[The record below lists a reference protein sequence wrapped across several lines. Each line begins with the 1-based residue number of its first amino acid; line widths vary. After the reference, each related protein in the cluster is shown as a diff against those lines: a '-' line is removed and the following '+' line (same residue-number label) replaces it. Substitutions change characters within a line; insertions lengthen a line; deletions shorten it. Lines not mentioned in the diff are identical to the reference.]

1 MKWPNIYISKKAKLF
16 SLFIWRLNMKKF
28 ISSSSILLIFPLL
41 VTLIFAIITK
51 VQTDNWVAV
60 ILLLLST
67 VLSSF
72 ILYVLNYFKIKNRFN
87 HFESYISQ
95 LKQGDFSQ
103 SIDTS
108 KCSGFGNIAQGV
120 NDVFTDVKALL
131 QSFHDLSSSILDS
144 SNSVCSTADQ
154 ASSAMQDISKTMDE
168 IAKGASDQ
176 AQQAQHGVEMVDNLS
191 EQIDFVYESYGR
203 ITDETKKINDLNN
216 VGLDSVSILH
226 TKSKENNDTAEKIFT
241 VIEKLTNTTNDIGLF
256 VESIESIAEQ
266 TNLLALNA
274 AIEAARAGEAG
285 RGFAVV
291 AEEVRK
297 LADQSRKSTE
307 EINVLMKSIQE
318 ESQLAIQ
325 SMELMKK
332 VSQEQNIA
340 VNKTDSAFN
349 DIANAITNIVGKIN
363 EVNQSVSKMQ
373 NDKIQV
379 TSAIESISSVS
390 EETAAASEEVAA
402 TTEHELLAI
411 SEMQKSLKKLDG
423 LVHQLD
429 GKLNSYSIGK

>member
-1 MKWPNIYISKKAKLF
+1 
-16 SLFIWRLNMKKF
+16 MKKKFPLSRIAF
-28 ISSSSILLIFPLL
+28 ILPIIVVAIFAVIIKFQTGSWVAVVLLLASSILSSTILNTISIFS
-41 VTLIFAIITK
+41 II
-51 VQTDNWVAV
+51 N
-60 ILLLLST
+60 
-67 VLSSF
+67 
-72 ILYVLNYFKIKNRFN
+72 NIKQ
-87 HFESYISQ
+87 FENSINSA
-95 LKQGDFSQ
+95 KQGDFSQ
-103 SIDTS
+103 MVDVN
-108 KCSGFGNIAQGV
+108 KCIGAEGFAQTI
-120 NDVFTDVKALL
+120 NDVITDIKNLL
-131 QSFHDLSSSILDS
+131 QSFHNLSGSIVEAS
-144 SNSVCSTADQ
+144 QTVSTTAEQ
-154 ASSAMQDISKTMDE
+154 AASAMHDISKTMDE
-168 IAKGASDQ
+168 IARGASDQ

-191 EQIDFVYESYGR
+191 EQIDFVYESYSR
-203 ITDETKKINDLNN
+203 ITEETKKINDLNN
-216 VGLDSVSILH
+216 VGLDSVSILRK
-226 TKSKENNDTAEKIFT
+226 KSKENNDTAEKIFA

-318 ESQLAIQ
+318 ESQLAIE

-332 VSQEQNIA
+332 MSQEQNIA

-363 EVNQSVSKMQ
+363 EVNQAVSKMQ
-373 NDKIQV
+373 QDKLQV

-390 EETAAASEEVAA
+390 EETAAASQEVAA
-402 TTEHELLAI
+402 TTEQELQAI
-411 SEMQKSLKKLDG
+411 SEMQNSIKNLVD
-423 LVHQLD
+423 LVHLLNS
-429 GKLNSYSIGK
+429 KLNKYTIN

>member
-1 MKWPNIYISKKAKLF
+1 MKRNTLKL
-16 SLFIWRLNMKKF
+16 L
-28 ISSSSILLIFPLL
+28 SSPIAVFAFPILIAL
-41 VTLIFAIITK
+41 VF
-51 VQTDNWVAV
+51 AV
-60 ILLLLST
+60 ILKLQANSWIAVLLLVLST
-67 VLSSF
+67 VISSF
-72 ILYVLNYFKIKNRFN
+72 TLYTISNIRSKMGLKC
-87 HFESYISQ
+87 FESDIVTI
-95 LKQGDFSQ
+95 KQGDFSQ
-103 SIDTS
+103 LVDTS
-108 KCSGFGNIAQGV
+108 NCSSIKNIALGV
-120 NDVFTDVKALL
+120 NDVLKDIKILL
-131 QSFHDLSSSILDS
+131 QNFRNLSSSILES
-144 SNSVCSTADQ
+144 SNSVSETVQ
-154 ASSAMQDISKTMDE
+154 QTSSAMENISKTMDE

-176 AQQAQHGVEMVDNLS
+176 ALQAQHGVEMVDNLS
-191 EQIDFVYESYGR
+191 EQIDFVYESYGK
-203 ITDETKKINDLNN
+203 ITNETKKINDLNI
-216 VGLDSVSILH
+216 VGLDSVSILRN
-226 TKSKENNDTAEKIFT
+226 KSKENYDTAEKIFS

-307 EINVLMKSIQE
+307 EINLLMQSIEQ
-318 ESQLAIQ
+318 ESQQAIQ

-332 VSQEQNIA
+332 MSQEQNVA

-363 EVNQSVSKMQ
+363 EVNQAVSKMQ
-373 NDKIQV
+373 VDKIQV
-379 TSAIESISSVS
+379 TTSIENISSVS

-411 SEMQKSLKKLDG
+411 SDMTKFVSNLNE

-429 GKLNSYSIGK
+429 SKLNKYTT

>member
-1 MKWPNIYISKKAKLF
+1 MKNNTIKIL
-16 SLFIWRLNMKKF
+16 
-28 ISSSSILLIFPLL
+28 SSPIVIFAFPILIA
-41 VTLIFAIITK
+41 LIFAT
-51 VQTDNWVAV
+51 
-60 ILLLLST
+60 ILKLLTNSWLAFLLILLST

-72 ILYVLNYFKIKNRFN
+72 SLYAIITIRTKMSFN
-87 HFESYISQ
+87 LFENYISAI
-95 LKQGDFSQ
+95 KQGNFSQ
-103 SIDTS
+103 QIDAPS
-108 KCSGFGNIAQGV
+108 DSSVNNIVLGV
-120 NDVFTDVKALL
+120 NDVLKDIRTLL
-131 QSFHDLSSSILDS
+131 ENFRSLSSSIIDS
-144 SNSVCSTADQ
+144 SNAVSKTVQQT
-154 ASSAMQDISKTMDE
+154 SSAMENISKTMDE

-191 EQIDFVYESYGR
+191 EQIDFVYESYGN
-203 ITDETKKINDLNN
+203 ITNETKKINDLNN
-216 VGLDSVSILH
+216 IGLESVSILRN
-226 TKSKENNDTAEKIFT
+226 KSKENYDTAEKIFS

-307 EINVLMKSIQE
+307 EINLLMQSIQQ
-318 ESQLAIQ
+318 ESQQAIQ

-332 VSQEQNIA
+332 MSQEQNIA

-363 EVNQSVSKMQ
+363 EVNQAVSKMQ
-373 NDKIQV
+373 VDKLQV
-379 TSAIESISSVS
+379 ISSIENISSVS
-390 EETAAASEEVAA
+390 EETAAASEEIAA

-411 SEMQKSLKKLDG
+411 SDMTKFVSNLNE
-423 LVHQLD
+423 LVNQLD
-429 GKLNSYSIGK
+429 SKLSKYNT

>member
-1 MKWPNIYISKKAKLF
+1 
-16 SLFIWRLNMKKF
+16 MKKF
-28 ISSSSILLIFPLL
+28 ISTLNILLIFPLL

-51 VQTDNWVAV
+51 VQTNNWMAV
-60 ILLLLST
+60 ILL
-67 VLSSF
+67 VLSSVLSSY
-72 ILYVLNYFKIKNRFN
+72 ILYVINSFRIKK
-87 HFESYISQ
+87 HFENFESNINIV
-95 LKQGDFSQ
+95 KQGDFSQ
-103 SIDTS
+103 LVDTS
-108 KCSGFGNIAQGV
+108 NHSGFENIANGV
-120 NDVFTDVKALL
+120 NDVFRDVKDLL
-131 QSFHDLSSSILDS
+131 NGFHNLSSSILQS
-144 SNSVCSTADQ
+144 SNTVCSTADQ
-154 ASSAMQDISKTMDE
+154 ASNAMQDISKTMDE

-203 ITDETKKINDLNN
+203 ITDETKRINDLNN
-216 VGLDSVSILH
+216 VGLDSVSILRN
-226 TKSKENNDTAEKIFT
+226 KSKENNETAEKIFA

-307 EINVLMKSIQE
+307 EIIILMNSIQE

-332 VSQEQNIA
+332 MSQEQNTA
-340 VNKTDSAFN
+340 VNRTDNAFN

-379 TSAIESISSVS
+379 TSAIENISSVS
-390 EETAAASEEVAA
+390 EETAAASQEVAA
-402 TTEHELLAI
+402 TTEHELTAI
-411 SEMQKSLKKLDG
+411 SDMQNSLKNLDE
-423 LVHQLD
+423 LVHELD
-429 GKLNSYSIGK
+429 NKLNSIKIGV

>member
-1 MKWPNIYISKKAKLF
+1 
-16 SLFIWRLNMKKF
+16 MKKF

-41 VTLIFAIITK
+41 VALIFAIITK
-51 VQTDNWVAV
+51 VQTDNWIAV

-72 ILYVLNYFKIKNRFN
+72 ILYVINRFQIKNHFK
-87 HFESYISQ
+87 HFESDINQ
-95 LKQGDFSQ
+95 LKRGDFSRLV
-103 SIDTS
+103 DTS
-108 KCSGFGNIAQGV
+108 KCSGLENIAHGV
-120 NDVFTDVKALL
+120 NDVFNDVKILL
-131 QSFHDLSSSILDS
+131 QSFHNLSSSILES
-144 SNSVCSTADQ
+144 SNAVCSTADQ

-191 EQIDFVYESYGR
+191 EQIDFVYESYTR

-216 VGLDSVSILH
+216 VGLDSVSILR

-332 VSQEQNIA
+332 MSQEQNIA

-379 TSAIESISSVS
+379 TSAIENISSVS

-411 SEMQKSLKKLDG
+411 SSMQNSLKKLDE

-429 GKLNSYSIGK
+429 TKLNSYSIGR

>member
-1 MKWPNIYISKKAKLF
+1 
-16 SLFIWRLNMKKF
+16 MKKF
-28 ISSSSILLIFPLL
+28 ISSSSTLLIFPLL
-41 VTLIFAIITK
+41 VALIFAIITK
-51 VQTDNWVAV
+51 LQTDNWIAV
-60 ILLLLST
+60 ILLVLST
-67 VLSSF
+67 VLSSS
-72 ILYVLNYFKIKNRFN
+72 IVYVINSFQIKKHFKN
-87 HFESYISQ
+87 FENDIG
-95 LKQGDFSQ
+95 LVKQGDFSQ
-103 SIDTS
+103 LVDTS
-108 KCSGFGNIAQGV
+108 KCSGLENIALGV
-120 NDVFTDVKALL
+120 NDVFKDVKILL
-131 QSFHDLSSSILDS
+131 QNFHKLSSSILES
-144 SNSVCSTADQ
+144 SNTVCSTADQ
-154 ASSAMQDISKTMDE
+154 ASNAMQDISKTMDE

-191 EQIDFVYESYGR
+191 EQIDFVYESYNR

-216 VGLDSVSILH
+216 VGLDSVSILRN
-226 TKSKENNDTAEKIFT
+226 KSKENNDTAQKIFA

-307 EINVLMKSIQE
+307 EINLLMKSIQE

-332 VSQEQNIA
+332 MSQEQNIA

-363 EVNQSVSKMQ
+363 EVNQAVSKMQ

-379 TSAIESISSVS
+379 TSSIENISSVS
-390 EETAAASEEVAA
+390 EETAAASQEVAA

-411 SEMQKSLKKLDG
+411 SDMQKSLKSLDE

-429 GKLNSYSIGK
+429 SKLNSYNMGR

>member
-1 MKWPNIYISKKAKLF
+1 
-16 SLFIWRLNMKKF
+16 MKKV
-28 ISSSSILLIFPLL
+28 ISSSSVILIFPLL
-41 VTLIFAIITK
+41 VALVFAIITK
-51 VQTDNWVAV
+51 VQTNSWKAV
-60 ILLLLST
+60 LLLVFST
-67 VLSSF
+67 VISS
-72 ILYVLNYFKIKNRFN
+72 ITLYIVNNIHIKMNFKS
-87 HFESYISQ
+87 FEDDIR
-95 LKQGDFSQ
+95 LVKQGDFSQ
-103 SIDTS
+103 LVDSV
-108 KCSGFGNIAQGV
+108 KYSGLENIVLGV
-120 NDVFTDVKALL
+120 NDVLKDVKMLIQNFHNLSRSIL
-131 QSFHDLSSSILDS
+131 QSSDT
-144 SNSVCSTADQ
+144 VCVTAQ
-154 ASSAMQDISKTMDE
+154 QTSSAIEDISKTMDE

-191 EQIDFVYESYGR
+191 EQIDFVYESYSR
-203 ITDETKKINDLNN
+203 ITDETKRINDLNN
-216 VGLDSVSILH
+216 VGLDSVSILRN
-226 TKSKENNDTAEKIFT
+226 KSKENYDTAEKIFA

-307 EINVLMKSIQE
+307 EINLLMNSIQE

-332 VSQEQNIA
+332 MSQEQNVA

-363 EVNQSVSKMQ
+363 EVNQAVSKMQ

-379 TSAIESISSVS
+379 TSSIENISSVS

-402 TTEHELLAI
+402 TTEHELVAI
-411 SEMQKSLKKLDG
+411 SEMQKSLKNLDD

-429 GKLNSYSIGK
+429 SSLNKYTIR

>member
-1 MKWPNIYISKKAKLF
+1 MKKLF
-16 SLFIWRLNMKKF
+16 S
-28 ISSSSILLIFPLL
+28 SSRFAFTIPLL
-41 VTLIFAIITK
+41 VTLILAIITK
-51 VQTDNWVAV
+51 LQTDNWVAV
-60 ILLLLST
+60 MLLVLST
-67 VLSSF
+67 VLTSSVVY
-72 ILYVLNYFKIKNRFN
+72 IIARVKTKNNIK
-87 HFESYISQ
+87 HFENHVEVV
-95 LKQGDFSQ
+95 KRGDFSKLL
-103 SIDTS
+103 DAS
-108 KCSGFGNIAQGV
+108 KCSGAESIAHSL
-120 NDVFTDVKALL
+120 NDVLTDIKILL
-131 QSFHDLSSSILDS
+131 QSFSNLSTSILDS
-144 SNSVCSTADQ
+144 SKTVCSTAEQ
-154 ASSAMQDISKTMDE
+154 ASSTMQDISKTMDE

-191 EQIDFVYESYGR
+191 EQIDFVYESYTR

-216 VGLDSVSILH
+216 VGLDSVSILRQ
-226 TKSKENNDTAEKIFT
+226 KSKENNDTAEKIFA

-332 VSQEQNIA
+332 MSHEQNIA

-363 EVNQSVSKMQ
+363 EVNNAVSKMQ
-373 NDKIQV
+373 NDKLQV
-379 TSAIESISSVS
+379 TSAIENISSVS
-390 EETAAASEEVAA
+390 QETAAASEEVAA
-402 TTEHELLAI
+402 TTEQELEAI
-411 SEMQKSLKKLDG
+411 SAMQKALNNLTE
-423 LVHQLD
+423 LVYQLD
-429 GKLNSYSIGK
+429 NKLKSYSFGK

>member
-1 MKWPNIYISKKAKLF
+1 MKNNTFKILSSPIVVFAFPI
-16 SLFIWRLNMKKF
+16 FIA
-28 ISSSSILLIFPLL
+28 
-41 VTLIFAIITK
+41 LIFA
-51 VQTDNWVAV
+51 V
-60 ILLLLST
+60 ILKLLTNSWLAFLLMVLST
-67 VLSSF
+67 VLSSLS
-72 ILYVLNYFKIKNRFN
+72 LYVIINIRTKMSFN
-87 HFESYISQ
+87 IFENYISTI
-95 LKQGDFSQ
+95 KQGNFSQ
-103 SIDTS
+103 QIDVS
-108 KCSGFGNIAQGV
+108 SDSSVNNIVHGV
-120 NDVFTDVKALL
+120 NDVLKDIRILL
-131 QSFHDLSSSILDS
+131 ENFRSLSSSILDS
-144 SNSVCSTADQ
+144 SNAVSKTVQQT
-154 ASSAMQDISKTMDE
+154 SSAMENISKTMDE

-191 EQIDFVYESYGR
+191 EQIDFVYESYGN
-203 ITDETKKINDLNN
+203 ITNETKKINDLNN
-216 VGLDSVSILH
+216 IGLDSVSILRN
-226 TKSKENNDTAEKIFT
+226 KSKENYDTAEKIFS

-307 EINVLMKSIQE
+307 EINLLMQSIQQ
-318 ESQLAIQ
+318 ESQQAIQ

-332 VSQEQNIA
+332 MSQEQNVA

-363 EVNQSVSKMQ
+363 EVNQAVSKMQ
-373 NDKIQV
+373 VDKLQV
-379 TSAIESISSVS
+379 ITSIENISSVS
-390 EETAAASEEVAA
+390 EETAAASEEIAA

-411 SEMQKSLKKLDG
+411 SDMTKFVSNLNE

-429 GKLNSYSIGK
+429 SKLTKYNT

>member
-1 MKWPNIYISKKAKLF
+1 
-16 SLFIWRLNMKKF
+16 MKKIF
-28 ISSSSILLIFPLL
+28 SSSRFTVILPLL
-41 VTLIFAIITK
+41 VTLVFAAITK
-51 VQTDNWVAV
+51 FQTNNWMAV
-60 ILLLLST
+60 ILLVLST
-67 VLSSF
+67 VLSSS
-72 ILYVLNYFKIKNRFN
+72 ILYVIIRLNIKNN
-87 HFESYISQ
+87 IKLFENYLSSV
-95 LKQGDFSQ
+95 KRGDFSQ
-103 SIDTS
+103 TIDLSQLSETKSIA
-108 KCSGFGNIAQGV
+108 GNV
-120 NDVFTDVKALL
+120 NDFLSEMKNLL
-131 QSFHDLSSSILDS
+131 QSFHHL
-144 SNSVCSTADQ
+144 SNSMLESSKTVCSTAEQ
-154 ASSAMQDISKTMDE
+154 ATSAMQDISKTMDE
-168 IAKGASDQ
+168 IAKGASEQ

-191 EQIDFVYESYGR
+191 EQIDFVYESYSK
-203 ITDETKKINDLNN
+203 ITEETKKINDLNN
-216 VGLDSVSILH
+216 IGLDSVSILRN
-226 TKSKENNDTAEKIFT
+226 KSKENNETAEKIFA
-241 VIEKLTNTTNDIGLF
+241 VVEKLTNTTKDIGLF

-332 VSQEQNIA
+332 MSQEQNIA

-363 EVNQSVSKMQ
+363 EVNKSVAKMQ
-373 NDKIQV
+373 SDKLQV

-402 TTEHELLAI
+402 TTEQELEAI
-411 SEMQKSLKKLDG
+411 SQMQKALNNLTD
-423 LVHQLD
+423 LVYQLD
-429 GKLNSYSIGK
+429 NKLKGYSFNK

>member
-1 MKWPNIYISKKAKLF
+1 MKRIF
-16 SLFIWRLNMKKF
+16 
-28 ISSSSILLIFPLL
+28 SSSRLALILPLL
-41 VTLIFAIITK
+41 VTLIFAIIIKTL
-51 VQTDNWVAV
+51 TNNWVAA
-60 ILLLLST
+60 ILLVFST
-67 VLSSF
+67 VLSGSILFAILRF
-72 ILYVLNYFKIKNRFN
+72 ITKNNIKQ
-87 HFESYISQ
+87 FEDHVDVI
-95 LKQGDFSQ
+95 KRGDFSKAIEVSQ
-103 SIDTS
+103 S
-108 KCSGFGNIAQGV
+108 SGTYGIAQGF
-120 NDVFTDVKALL
+120 NDVLNDIKNLL
-131 QSFHDLSSSILDS
+131 LSFQHLSSSMLES
-144 SNSVCSTADQ
+144 SNTVCSTAEQ
-154 ASSAMQDISKTMDE
+154 ATSAMNDISKTMDE
-168 IAKGASDQ
+168 IARGASDQ

-216 VGLDSVSILH
+216 IGLDSVSILRE
-226 TKSKENNDTAEKIFT
+226 KAKENNDTAEKIFA
-241 VIEKLTNTTNDIGLF
+241 VVEKLTNTTNDIGLF

-332 VSQEQNIA
+332 MSQEQNMA

-363 EVNQSVSKMQ
+363 EVNKSVEKMQ

-379 TSAIESISSVS
+379 TSAIENISSVS

-402 TTEHELLAI
+402 TTEQELQAI
-411 SEMQKSLKKLDG
+411 SEMQKSLKTLTD
-423 LVHQLD
+423 LVYQLD
-429 GKLNSYSIGK
+429 NKLNGYTFGN

>member
-1 MKWPNIYISKKAKLF
+1 MKKLF
-16 SLFIWRLNMKKF
+16 S
-28 ISSSSILLIFPLL
+28 SSRIALVFPIL
-41 VTLIFAIITK
+41 VTLVFTIIAK
-51 VQTDNWVAV
+51 VVTGSWATV
-60 ILLLLST
+60 ILIMLST
-67 VLSSF
+67 VLSSYA
-72 ILYVLNYFKIKNRFN
+72 LYIIAKLGVRNNMKKFEKCVDAIK
-87 HFESYISQ
+87 
-95 LKQGDFSQ
+95 KGDFSQ
-103 SIDTS
+103 TLDVSEFSVAESIARS
-108 KCSGFGNIAQGV
+108 V
-120 NDVFTDVKALL
+120 NDVINDIKLLL
-131 QSFHDLSSSILDS
+131 QNFHNLSSSILES
-144 SNSVCSTADQ
+144 SKTVSVTAEQ
-154 ASSAMQDISKTMDE
+154 AASAMNDISKTMDE

-191 EQIDFVYESYGR
+191 EQIDFVYESYSR
-203 ITDETKKINDLNN
+203 ITEETKKINDLNN
-216 VGLDSVSILH
+216 IGLDSVSILRK
-226 TKSKENNDTAEKIFT
+226 KSIENNETAEKIFA

-318 ESQLAIQ
+318 ESQLAIE

-332 VSQEQNIA
+332 MSQEQNIA

-363 EVNQSVSKMQ
+363 EVNQAVSKMQ
-373 NDKIQV
+373 QDKIQV

-390 EETAAASEEVAA
+390 EETAAASQEVAA
-402 TTEHELLAI
+402 TTEQELQAI
-411 SEMQKSLKKLDG
+411 SEMQKAIKN
-423 LVHQLD
+423 LVDLVNMLNT
-429 GKLNSYSIGK
+429 KLNNYSIR